1 MMIACTMLQSC
12 DDFFDKTGDDSD
24 VTAGKFFKD
33 ETAFMQA
40 LTGIYM
46 QMRAPELY
54 GNTLSLGM
62 MEFASQTL
70 EPYDEETT
78 AASKLDFDAPV
89 LRQRMDTM
97 RICADRVIES
107 CDRIIDE
114 AEHTKVVF
122 FTSGLKEIVLGE
134 CYAIK
139 AAMTFDLHRLLDL
152 PMDGVEEWLDKADRL
167 LSAND
172 PIMNATNPSSV
183 KVGEI
188 DRRLRTF
195 QLNAYAVKA
204 LKARVA
210 LWKGDYQK
218 ALNNA
223 DSVMLHTDPAR
234 VATRYQLFYFVTP
247 GKYGSDFCFSREN
260 IFALSSLPT
269 GFTRLSETLFDQK
282 KVRCR
287 ADIDKIYAQQT
298 DIRRR
303 AWFREQA
310 DGTQIMSNKYGPST
324 LLTGY
329 VNTESGGSTDL
340 PAAIPY
346 IRLGEVQLI
355 AAESLWRL
363 NRKQE
368 ARQRLIAMQSSKDVT
383 YVADASE
390 DADLLPMIY
399 DEYRRDLFGDGQLY
413 YLNKRI
419 SR

>member
-12 DDFFDKTGDDSD
+12 DDFFDKTGDDSN

-70 EPYDEETT
+70 EPYDEETA
-78 AASKLDFDAPV
+78 AASELHFDAPA

-107 CDRIIDE
+107 CDRI
-114 AEHTKVVF
+114 
-122 FTSGLKEIVLGE
+122 
-134 CYAIK
+134 
-139 AAMTFDLHRLLDL
+139 LLDL

-218 ALNNA
+218 ALDNA

-247 GKYGSDFCFSREN
+247 GKYGSDYCFSREN

-269 GFTRLSETLFDQK
+269 GFTRLSATLFDQK

-287 ADIDKIYAQQT
+287 TDIDRIYAQQT

-303 AWFREQA
+303 AWFREQE
-310 DGTQIMSNKYGPST
+310 DGTQIMSNKYGPNT

-329 VNTESGGSTDL
+329 VSTESGGSTDL

-355 AAESLWRL
+355 AAEALWRL
-363 NRKQE
+363 DRKQE

-383 YVADASE
+383 YAADASE

>member
-1 MMIACTMLQSC
+1 MIACTMLQSC
-12 DDFFDKTGDDSD
+12 DDFFDKTGDDSN

-70 EPYDEETT
+70 EPYDEETA
-78 AASKLDFDAPV
+78 AASELHFDAPA

-107 CDRIIDE
+107 CDRI
-114 AEHTKVVF
+114 
-122 FTSGLKEIVLGE
+122 
-134 CYAIK
+134 
-139 AAMTFDLHRLLDL
+139 LLDL

-218 ALNNA
+218 ALDNA

-247 GKYGSDFCFSREN
+247 GKYGSDYCFSREN

-269 GFTRLSETLFDQK
+269 GFTRLSATLFDQK

-287 ADIDKIYAQQT
+287 TDIDRIYAQQT

-303 AWFREQA
+303 AWFREQE
-310 DGTQIMSNKYGPST
+310 DGTQIMSNKYGPNT

-329 VNTESGGSTDL
+329 VSTESGGSTDL

-355 AAESLWRL
+355 AAEALWRL
-363 NRKQE
+363 DRKQE

-383 YVADASE
+383 YAADASE

>member
-46 QMRAPELY
+46 QMRAPEIY

-139 AAMTFDLHRLLDL
+139 AAMTFDLHRLLD
-152 PMDGVEEWLDKADRL
+152 RTHL
-167 LSAND
+167 L
-172 PIMNATNPSSV
+172 
-183 KVGEI
+183 
-188 DRRLRTF
+188 
-195 QLNAYAVKA
+195 
-204 LKARVA
+204 
-210 LWKGDYQK
+210 
-218 ALNNA
+218 
-223 DSVMLHTDPAR
+223 
-234 VATRYQLFYFVTP
+234 
-247 GKYGSDFCFSREN
+247 
-260 IFALSSLPT
+260 
-269 GFTRLSETLFDQK
+269 
-282 KVRCR
+282 
-287 ADIDKIYAQQT
+287 
-298 DIRRR
+298 
-303 AWFREQA
+303 
-310 DGTQIMSNKYGPST
+310 
-324 LLTGY
+324 
-329 VNTESGGSTDL
+329 
-340 PAAIPY
+340 
-346 IRLGEVQLI
+346 
-355 AAESLWRL
+355 
-363 NRKQE
+363 
-368 ARQRLIAMQSSKDVT
+368 
-383 YVADASE
+383 
-390 DADLLPMIY
+390 
-399 DEYRRDLFGDGQLY
+399 
-413 YLNKRI
+413 
-419 SR
+419 

>member
-1 MMIACTMLQSC
+1 M
-12 DDFFDKTGDDSD
+12 
-24 VTAGKFFKD
+24 
-33 ETAFMQA
+33 
-40 LTGIYM
+40 
-46 QMRAPELY
+46 
-54 GNTLSLGM
+54 
-62 MEFASQTL
+62 
-70 EPYDEETT
+70 
-78 AASKLDFDAPV
+78 
-89 LRQRMDTM
+89 
-97 RICADRVIES
+97 
-107 CDRIIDE
+107 
-114 AEHTKVVF
+114 
-122 FTSGLKEIVLGE
+122 
-134 CYAIK
+134 
-139 AAMTFDLHRLLDL
+139 
-152 PMDGVEEWLDKADRL
+152 
-167 LSAND
+167 
-172 PIMNATNPSSV
+172 
-183 KVGEI
+183 GEI

-218 ALNNA
+218 ALDNA

-247 GKYGSDFCFSREN
+247 GKYGSDYCFSREN

-269 GFTRLSETLFDQK
+269 GFTRLSATLFDQK

-287 ADIDKIYAQQT
+287 TDIDRIYAQQT

-303 AWFREQA
+303 AWFREQE
-310 DGTQIMSNKYGPST
+310 DGTQIMSNKYGPNT

-329 VNTESGGSTDL
+329 VSTESGGSTDL

-355 AAESLWRL
+355 AAEALWRL
-363 NRKQE
+363 GRKQE
-368 ARQRLIAMQSSKDVT
+368 ARQRLIAMQSNKDVT
-383 YVADASE
+383 YAADASE

>member
-1 MMIACTMLQSC
+1 MEKKI
-12 DDFFDKTGDDSD
+12 
-24 VTAGKFFKD
+24 VNN
-33 ETAFMQA
+33 
-40 LTGIYM
+40 
-46 QMRAPELY
+46 Y
-54 GNTLSLGM
+54 GS
-62 MEFASQTL
+62 
-70 EPYDEETT
+70 
-78 AASKLDFDAPV
+78 
-89 LRQRMDTM
+89 
-97 RICADRVIES
+97 
-107 CDRIIDE
+107 
-114 AEHTKVVF
+114 
-122 FTSGLKEIVLGE
+122 
-134 CYAIK
+134 
-139 AAMTFDLHRLLDL
+139 FDLTFVKGKNAT
-152 PMDGVEEWLDKADRL
+152 MYSADGRKYIDFIAGIGVNCLGHNNRHLVKAIRKQASRQLHISNYYFSDKGLEFADRL

-310 DGTQIMSNKYGPST
+310 DGTQIMSNKYGPNT

-329 VNTESGGSTDL
+329 VSTESGGSTDL

>member
-1 MMIACTMLQSC
+1 MRIRIIYIMMIACTMLQSC
-12 DDFFDKTGDDSD
+12 DDFFDKTGDDSN

-70 EPYDEETT
+70 EPYDEETA
-78 AASKLDFDAPV
+78 AASELHFDAPA

-107 CDRIIDE
+107 CDRI
-114 AEHTKVVF
+114 
-122 FTSGLKEIVLGE
+122 
-134 CYAIK
+134 
-139 AAMTFDLHRLLDL
+139 LLDL

-218 ALNNA
+218 ALDNA

-247 GKYGSDFCFSREN
+247 GKYGSDYCFSREN

-269 GFTRLSETLFDQK
+269 GFTRLSATLFDQK

-287 ADIDKIYAQQT
+287 TDIDRIYAQQT

-303 AWFREQA
+303 AWFREQE
-310 DGTQIMSNKYGPST
+310 DGTQIMSNKYGPNT

-329 VNTESGGSTDL
+329 VSTESGGSTDL

-355 AAESLWRL
+355 AAEALWRL
-363 NRKQE
+363 DRKQE

-383 YVADASE
+383 YAADASE